1 MRIFLVIPFSKEFED
16 IHFSL
21 KQAVELT
28 GHTLVRMDQLMATG
42 PIVNQLQDEI
52 NKADLIIADVSNQ
65 NPNVMYEVGYA
76 QSANIPVLL
85 ISQQGDLIPFDIASI
100 QVLIYDRKRLNE
112 TLTKRVRNY
121 LSHTDFNEFYKKEKS
136 AFEKEKEVAKT
147 VFVSYSHVDVAYLN
161 RLKVH
166 LKPFEKSGLIDLW
179 VDTKIKAGEKWKEKI
194 ESALEKSAIA
204 ILFISADFLASDFIV
219 DNELPPLLQAAEE
232 KGKIIIPVIL
242 KPCRFTRDKNLSKFQ
257 SINDPK
263 MPMSKLDE
271 NDREEIYVKIADY
284 IDDTLN

>member
-21 KQAVELT
+21 KQAVEMT

-42 PIVNQLQDEI
+42 PIANQIQDEI

-65 NPNVMYEVGYA
+65 NPNVMYEVGFA

-85 ISQQGDLIPFDIASI
+85 ITQQGNIIPFDIASI

-121 LSHTDFNEFYKKEKS
+121 LSHTNFKEFYKKEKS
-136 AFEKEKEVAKT
+136 AFEKEKELAKT
-147 VFVSYSHVDVAYLN
+147 VFVSYSHVDVAYLD

-194 ESALEKSAIA
+194 EIALEKSAIA

-219 DNELPPLLQAAEE
+219 DNELPPLLKAAEE
-232 KGKIIIPVIL
+232 KGKIILPVIL

-257 SINDPK
+257 AINDPK